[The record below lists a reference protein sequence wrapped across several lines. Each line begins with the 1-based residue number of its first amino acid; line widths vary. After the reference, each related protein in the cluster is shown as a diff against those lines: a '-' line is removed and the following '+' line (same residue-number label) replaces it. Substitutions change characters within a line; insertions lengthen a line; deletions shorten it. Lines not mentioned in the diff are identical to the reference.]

1 MDATN
6 YQPSLHRPIVY
17 DDIPWILSLAHER
30 YEGWDPGGALTFL
43 VQALRSPTTLLI
55 RSDRAFLI
63 ANHVAPPWYPK
74 RRECH
79 VMAVC
84 AFPGAHWQAIGLL
97 RESVTWA
104 KQQGCVRWRCHS
116 ETAHDIG
123 ALCRRAGAHA
133 DSPRYVLDL

>member
-1 MDATN
+1 MDGTN
-6 YQPSLHRPIVY
+6 YQPLTSRAIVF

-43 VQALRSPTTLLI
+43 VQALRSQTMLLI
-55 RSDRAFLI
+55 RTERAFLI

-79 VMAVC
+79 VMAAC
-84 AFPGAHWQAIGLL
+84 AYPGAHWQALTLL

-104 KQQGCVRWRCHS
+104 KQQGCVRWRFHS
-116 ETAHDIG
+116 ETRYRVG
-123 ALCRRAGAHA
+123 ALCHRVGAKA
-133 DSPRYVLDL
+133 DSPRYVLEL